1 MDYKIQLLSFLFSF
15 LFGIFFFITNY
26 FNKKLITN
34 KRMFFQYIITF
45 LYIINIVL
53 FYILILYKINRGVF
67 HIYFLIMVLLGY
79 LFATWLE
86 KYVKKSVKYLKS
98 YIKHEKKVL

>member
-26 FNKKLITN
+26 FNKKLINN
-34 KRMFFQYIITF
+34 KKIIFQYMVTF
-45 LYIINIVL
+45 IYIINIVL

-67 HIYFLIMVLLGY
+67 HIYFLFMVLIGY
-79 LFATWLE
+79 LFATRLE
-86 KYVKKSVKYLKS
+86 KYVKKSVKYLKN
-98 YIKHEKKVL
+98 YIKHKKKVL

>member
-15 LFGIFFFITNY
+15 LFGIFFFLTNY
-26 FNKKLITN
+26 FNKKLIAN
-34 KRMFFQYIITF
+34 KKIFFQYVITF
-45 LYIINIVL
+45 LYILNIVL

-79 LFATWLE
+79 LFAMWFK
-86 KYVKKSVKYLKS
+86 KYVIKMEKYLKKMVS
-98 YIKHEKKVL
+98 K

>member
-53 FYILILYKINRGVF
+53 FYILVLYKINRGVF